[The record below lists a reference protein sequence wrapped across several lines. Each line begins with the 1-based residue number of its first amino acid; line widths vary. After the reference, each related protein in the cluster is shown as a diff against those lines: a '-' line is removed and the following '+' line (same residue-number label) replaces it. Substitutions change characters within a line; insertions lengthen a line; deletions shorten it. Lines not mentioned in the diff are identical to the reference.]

1 MNKENQRRLEQ
12 YFEKWKERETLR
24 LAISKCPVSPKE
36 KFNSL
41 VNKKQ
46 SVDKELESL
55 KNNILPLFSK
65 ENGCIALEKPWCLLC
80 YKANGK
86 GEILVFPLQEKK
98 TVAKAWEF
106 ASKVKQLKPEKTMR
120 NYTDEPFLQ
129 KFFQQLSLEAKS
141 LIGENK
147 KQEVMVPKGE
157 SILLSTLLSPTCGD
171 KKDSA
176 QKKVD
181 QLSPIVHV
189 NAEKQ
194 NLLKKSSL
202 AITEH
207 AYLRWMQRVV
217 GDGKHPS
224 KEQVIK
230 DIKKDFSGASF
241 IYHKERDD
249 TYFFLNKES
258 MVVYCVKGK
267 TLASLWKNEFGFAD
281 EVNRATVFA
290 QIDFLIKEKDSFSKE
305 NGRLLGLISQNNVSC
320 ESAKTEIA
328 GIKAEIERLNSIVQE
343 RESFIEQTKEEN
355 KLLLNRSKELDEKL
369 AEQENVLFKKFSA
382 NFDREEEDLVDL
394 TVIGTIEGEED
405 VMDKISILGLFNG
418 KGDNRLHLSGN
429 TVKRCFAESMN

>member
-1 MNKENQRRLEQ
+1 MNKENQTRLEQ

-24 LAISKCPVSPKE
+24 FAISKCPVSPKE

-98 TVAKAWEF
+98 TATKAWEF

-129 KFFQQLSLEAKS
+129 KFFQQLLLEAKS
-141 LIGENK
+141 LVGENK
-147 KQEVMVPKGE
+147 KQEKGDN
-157 SILLSTLLSPTCGD
+157 SIPLTDLLSPISSD
-171 KKDSA
+171 KKDSV
-176 QKKVD
+176 QKKIEQV
-181 QLSPIVHV
+181 SHIVYV
-189 NAEKQ
+189 SSEKKD
-194 NLLKKSSL
+194 LLKKSSL

-207 AYLRWMQRVV
+207 AYLRWMQRVI

-230 DIKKDFSGASF
+230 DIKKDFSGAGF

-290 QIDFLIKEKDSFSKE
+290 QIDFLIKEKNSFSKE

-418 KGDNRLHLSGN
+418 KRDNRLHLSGN
-429 TVKRCFAESMN
+429 TVKRCFAESTN

>member
-1 MNKENQRRLEQ
+1 MKKENQTRLEQ
-12 YFEKWKERETLR
+12 YFKKWKERETLR
-24 LAISKCPVSPKE
+24 FAISKCPVSPKE
-36 KFNSL
+36 NFNNL

-86 GEILVFPLQEKK
+86 GEILVFPLQEEK
-98 TVAKAWEF
+98 TATKAWEF

-129 KFFQQLSLEAKS
+129 KFFQQLSLEARS
-141 LIGENK
+141 LVGENK
-147 KQEVMVPKGE
+147 KQEKGD
-157 SILLSTLLSPTCGD
+157 SIPLTALLSPISSD
-171 KKDSA
+171 KKDST
-176 QKKVD
+176 KKKIEQV
-181 QLSPIVHV
+181 SPVVHV
-189 NAEKQ
+189 SADKK

-207 AYLRWMQRVV
+207 AYLRWIQRVV
-217 GDGKHPS
+217 GDGKQPS

-230 DIKKDFSGASF
+230 DIKEDFSGSDF

-290 QIDFLIKEKDSFSKE
+290 QIDYLIKEKNSFSKE

-328 GIKAEIERLNSIVQE
+328 GIKAEIERLNSVVQE
-343 RESFIEQTKEEN
+343 REAFIEQTKEEN

-369 AEQENVLFKKFSA
+369 AKQENVLFKKFSA

-394 TVIGTIEGEED
+394 TVIGTIESEEN
-405 VMDKISILGLFNG
+405 VRDKLSILGLFNE
-418 KGDNRLHLSGN
+418 KTDNRLRLSGN
-429 TVKRCFAESMN
+429 TVKRCFAESTN

>member
-1 MNKENQRRLEQ
+1 MSKKKQERLER

-24 LAISKCPVSPKE
+24 LSISVCPVSQKE
-36 KFNSL
+36 GFNSL
-41 VNKKQ
+41 VEKKKT
-46 SVDKELESL
+46 VDKELEVL
-55 KNNILPLFSK
+55 KNNILPLFSN
-65 ENGCIALEKPWCLLC
+65 EIGCISLKKPWCLLC
-80 YKANGK
+80 YKVNGK

-98 TVAKAWEF
+98 TATKAWEF
-106 ASKVKQLKPEKTMR
+106 ASKVKRLKPEKTMR

-141 LIGENK
+141 LVGENK
-147 KQEVMVPKGE
+147 KQEKGD
-157 SILLSTLLSPTCGD
+157 SIPLTAFLSPISSN
-171 KKDSA
+171 KKDST
-176 QKKVD
+176 KKKIEQV
-181 QLSPIVHV
+181 SPVVHV
-189 NAEKQ
+189 SADKK

-230 DIKKDFSGASF
+230 DIKKDFSGANF

-249 TYFFLNKES
+249 TYFFLNKQS

-267 TLASLWKNEFGFAD
+267 TLASLWKNEFGFDD
-281 EVNRATVFA
+281 EVNRVIVFA
-290 QIDFLIKEKDSFSKE
+290 QIDYLIKEKNSFSKE
-305 NGRLLGLISQNNVSC
+305 HGRLLGLISQNNVSC

-328 GIKAEIERLNSIVQE
+328 GIKAEIERLNSVVQE

-369 AEQENVLFKKFSA
+369 AKQENILFKKFSA

-394 TVIGTIEGEED
+394 TLTLPT
-405 VMDKISILGLFNG
+405 DK
-418 KGDNRLHLSGN
+418 SGGFS
-429 TVKRCFAESMN
+429 VR

>member
-1 MNKENQRRLEQ
+1 MQKGGEKKMSKKKQERLER

-24 LAISKCPVSPKE
+24 LSISVCPVSQKE
-36 KFNSL
+36 GFNSL
-41 VNKKQ
+41 VEKKKT
-46 SVDKELESL
+46 VDKELEVL
-55 KNNILPLFSK
+55 KNNILPLFSN
-65 ENGCIALEKPWCLLC
+65 EIGCISLKKPWCLLC
-80 YKANGK
+80 YKVNGK

-98 TVAKAWEF
+98 TATKAWEF
-106 ASKVKQLKPEKTMR
+106 ASKVKRLKPEKTMR

-141 LIGENK
+141 LVGENK
-147 KQEVMVPKGE
+147 KQEKGD
-157 SILLSTLLSPTCGD
+157 SIPLTAFLSPISSN
-171 KKDSA
+171 KKDST
-176 QKKVD
+176 KKKIEQV
-181 QLSPIVHV
+181 SPVVHV
-189 NAEKQ
+189 SADKK

-230 DIKKDFSGASF
+230 DIKKDFSGANF

-249 TYFFLNKES
+249 TYFFLNKQS

-267 TLASLWKNEFGFAD
+267 TLASLWKNEFGFDD
-281 EVNRATVFA
+281 EVNRVIVFA
-290 QIDFLIKEKDSFSKE
+290 QIDYLIKEKNSFSKE
-305 NGRLLGLISQNNVSC
+305 HGRLLGLISQNNVSC

-328 GIKAEIERLNSIVQE
+328 GIKAEIERLNSVVQE

-369 AEQENVLFKKFSA
+369 AKQENILFKKFSA

-394 TVIGTIEGEED
+394 TLTLPT
-405 VMDKISILGLFNG
+405 DK
-418 KGDNRLHLSGN
+418 SGGFS
-429 TVKRCFAESMN
+429 VR

>member
-141 LIGENK
+141 LVGENK
-147 KQEVMVPKGE
+147 NQEKGDN
-157 SILLSTLLSPTCGD
+157 SIPLTDLLSPISSD
-171 KKDSA
+171 KKDSV
-176 QKKVD
+176 QKKIEQVNH
-181 QLSPIVHV
+181 IVHV
-189 NAEKQ
+189 SFEKKD
-194 NLLKKSSL
+194 LLKKSSL

-207 AYLRWMQRVV
+207 AYLRWMQRVIK
-217 GDGKHPS
+217 DGPPPS

-290 QIDFLIKEKDSFSKE
+290 QIDFLIKEKNSFSKE

-369 AEQENVLFKKFSA
+369 AEHENVLFKKFSA

>member
-141 LIGENK
+141 LVGENK
-147 KQEVMVPKGE
+147 NQEKGDN
-157 SILLSTLLSPTCGD
+157 SIPLTDLLSPISSD
-171 KKDSA
+171 KKDSV
-176 QKKVD
+176 QKKIEQVNH
-181 QLSPIVHV
+181 IVHV
-189 NAEKQ
+189 SFEKKD
-194 NLLKKSSL
+194 LLKKSSL

-207 AYLRWMQRVV
+207 AYLRWMQRVIK
-217 GDGKHPS
+217 DGPPPS

-290 QIDFLIKEKDSFSKE
+290 QIDFLIKEKNSFSKE

-343 RESFIEQTKEEN
+343 RESFIEQTREEN
-355 KLLLNRSKELDEKL
+355 NLLLNRSKELDEKL

-394 TVIGTIEGEED
+394 TVIGTIESEEG
-405 VMDKISILGLFNG
+405 VRDKLSILGLFNG
-418 KGDNRLHLSGN
+418 KRDNRLHLSGN
-429 TVKRCFAESMN
+429 TVKRCFAESTN

>member
-141 LIGENK
+141 LVGENK

-343 RESFIEQTKEEN
+343 RESFIEQSKEEN

-405 VMDKISILGLFNG
+405 VRDKLSILGLFNG
-418 KGDNRLHLSGN
+418 KRDNRLHLSGN
-429 TVKRCFAESMN
+429 TVKRCFAESTN